1 MGSLQAAA
9 SPDME
14 DLKAAVKE
22 AERLLDLAEREVASR
37 KVALKVLQKKLQD
50 ELIGSVGGLKVPSKS
65 AETTK
70 PAEPVDE
77 ETRRARVRRR
87 WRILAMKVRFG
98 LGASAMAVKA
108 RNLKD
113 AASFIDKETEEA
125 SKEDQMDLEGKCAR
139 IKKDKRHFRRGG
151 VRVGCSQ
158 GRDAF

>member
-1 MGSLQAAA
+1 
-9 SPDME
+9 ME

-50 ELIGSVGGLKVPSKS
+50 ELVSSVGGLKVSSTEEAAP
-65 AETTK
+65 
-70 PAEPVDE
+70 PVVVDE
-77 ETRRARVRRR
+77 ATRRANVRRR

-125 SKEDQMDLEGKCAR
+125 TKEDQMDLEGKCAR
-139 IKKDKRHFRRGG
+139 MKKDKRHFR
-151 VRVGCSQ
+151 
-158 GRDAF
+158 

>member
-1 MGSLQAAA
+1 MGVSRQQPA
-9 SPDME
+9 SME

-50 ELIGSVGGLKVPSKS
+50 ELIGSVGGLKGPSKS

-70 PAEPVDE
+70 PTEPEDE

-113 AASFIDKETEEA
+113 AASFIDKETEEV

>member
-1 MGSLQAAA
+1 MGVSRQQPA
-9 SPDME
+9 SME

-50 ELIGSVGGLKVPSKS
+50 ELVSSVGGLKAPSKS
-65 AETTK
+65 TETTK
-70 PAEPVDE
+70 PTEPEDE

-125 SKEDQMDLEGKCAR
+125 SKEDQM
-139 IKKDKRHFRRGG
+139 
-151 VRVGCSQ
+151 
-158 GRDAF
+158 

>member
-1 MGSLQAAA
+1 MGAAG
-9 SPDME
+9 P
-14 DLKAAVKE
+14 
-22 AERLLDLAEREVASR
+22 
-37 KVALKVLQKKLQD
+37 
-50 ELIGSVGGLKVPSKS
+50 GGEGGGQQEGCTQGP
-65 AETTK
+65 
-70 PAEPVDE
+70 PE

-125 SKEDQMDLEGKCAR
+125 SKEDQMDLEGKCTR

-151 VRVGCSQ
+151 VRVGCTQ

>member
-1 MGSLQAAA
+1 MG
-9 SPDME
+9 E

-65 AETTK
+65 AETTTK
-70 PAEPVDE
+70 PTDPEDE

-113 AASFIDKETEEA
+113 AASFIDKETEE
-125 SKEDQMDLEGKCAR
+125 
-139 IKKDKRHFRRGG
+139 G
-151 VRVGCSQ
+151 VR
-158 GRDAF
+158 RI

>member
-1 MGSLQAAA
+1 MGQQ
-9 SPDME
+9 PRIME
-14 DLKAAVKE
+14 DFKAAVKE

-50 ELIGSVGGLKVPSKS
+50 ELVSSVGGLKGPS
-65 AETTK
+65 TQGTVLQP
-70 PAEPVDE
+70 PAPPVDE
-77 ETRRARVRRR
+77 ETRRANVRRR

-151 VRVGCSQ
+151 VRVGCTQ
-158 GRDAF
+158 GRDGF